1 MAIRDRKGCPRIP
14 SHIQWEDYS
23 THNYN
28 VANLHYTFE
37 IVLLFHFLNILS
49 VVAPTDTLQGS
60 ETRPRQHLI
69 VW

>member
-1 MAIRDRKGCPRIP
+1 MAARDRKRCPRIP

-37 IVLLFHFLNILS
+37 DVLLFHFFDILS
-49 VVAPTDTLQGS
+49 VAAPTDTL
-60 ETRPRQHLI
+60 
-69 VW
+69 